1 MKRGMR
7 LRVQHGV
14 GCVAALVIGAGVAS
28 ARGGGVTRVI
38 VDDGLKRLAAK
49 DVVVDEASVRF
60 VDADERP
67 RTLERARVLAI
78 LPGEGGVVT
87 KGDGQIVWRELTDV
101 RRDATGRV
109 EMVDGQV
116 FPGRLSMTSAEAKS
130 GRLRWFSAT
139 VGELEF
145 AMDDVSV
152 AVLQGEK
159 ALLPKMDRS
168 AGDVVGLVNQDR
180 VEGFVAKIGSEVEVE
195 VSSKPVTLGLER
207 VAFVRFANAE
217 KAAKGARAWLSDAT
231 VMNVGEVRMT
241 AEGAVQMRVPARGEA
256 NANFSIGAEDVVAVG
271 FDTARVRGLAAMPMR
286 VVGTPKDRLW
296 AKPPTVRDPIASPL
310 GAGEVEMPGPM
321 TVEWT
326 LPTGAER
333 VAGVAELPAGARAWG
348 DFTLVLEVMA
358 GATKKE
364 VLRERMYEGKTS
376 VEFNFAVGAPDAA
389 TAKEGVKLRA
399 TIDPGESGPIQDRVA
414 LRRVL
419 VLVK

>member
-7 LRVQHGV
+7 QGV
-14 GCVAALVIGAGVAS
+14 CVVVALAMGAGLANARGAGVA
-28 ARGGGVTRVI
+28 RVI
-38 VDDGLKRLAAK
+38 VDDGLKRIAAR
-49 DVVVDEASVRF
+49 DVVVDAASVRF
-60 VDADERP
+60 VDGDERP
-67 RTLERARVLAI
+67 RTIERSRVLAI
-78 LPGEGGVVT
+78 LPGEGGGIA
-87 KGDGQIVWRELTDV
+87 KDEGQIVWRELTDV

-116 FPGRLSMTSAEAKS
+116 FPGRLSLTAGEAKS
-130 GRLRWFSAT
+130 GRLRWFNAL

-159 ALLPKMDRS
+159 AVLPKMDRS
-168 AGDVVGLVNQDR
+168 AGDMVGLVNQDR
-180 VEGFVAKIGSEVEVE
+180 VEGFVAKVGSEVEVE
-195 VSSKPVTLGLER
+195 VSSKPVKLGLER

-231 VMNVGEVRMT
+231 VVNVSDVRIT

-256 NANFSIGAEDVVAVG
+256 NAELAFPADDVVAVS
-271 FDTARVRGLAAMPMR
+271 FDAARVRPLAAMAMR
-286 VVGTPKDRLW
+286 VAATPKDRLW

-326 LPTGAER
+326 LPVGAER

-348 DFTLVLEVMA
+348 DFTLVLEVMT

-376 VEFNFAVGAPDAA
+376 VEFNFAVGAADAA
-389 TAKEGVKLRA
+389 AAKEGVKLRA
-399 TIDPGESGPIQDRVA
+399 TIDPGESGPIQDRVV